1 MCMLPLAG
9 QPATEEDML
18 GVMRAVVD
26 KYHGDMTEGTLFAL
40 AGYSQ
45 AAYSQGHDFVGG
57 IYFCNPPSPPPPLP
71 YPFFAHSLC
80 RLFSCFL

>member
-1 MCMLPLAG
+1 MLPLAG

-26 KYHGDMTEGTLFAL
+26 RYHGDMTEGTLFAL

-45 AAYSQGHDFVGG
+45 AAYSQGHEYVGG
-57 IYFCNPPSPPPPLP
+57 TQARNPLP
-71 YPFFAHSLC
+71 PAHSLPTSSS
-80 RLFSCFL
+80 RFEHSDAI